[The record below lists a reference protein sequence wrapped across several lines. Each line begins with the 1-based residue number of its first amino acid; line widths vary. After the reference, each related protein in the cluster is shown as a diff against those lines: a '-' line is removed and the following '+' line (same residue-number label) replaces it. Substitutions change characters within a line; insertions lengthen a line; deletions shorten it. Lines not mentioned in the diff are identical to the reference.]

1 MLRNRR
7 SIAAGIVSVTVAAA
21 VAHLSGNGQKF
32 YDDDP
37 LTREPETQDASKAQV
52 MESVLTYDLLQN
64 LFARPGDSRLLRA
77 QNANTIDEVPDSSWF
92 TNRILARALSNE
104 EAARGPVTSQG
115 PAPGPMTVTRAKPAG
130 ISPGFTLL
138 DSAGETW
145 FVQFDAAKY
154 PEAASAASMVANK
167 IFYALGYWQAEY
179 HIAELRL
186 GALTIGPKAV
196 TETPSGKI
204 RQLDR
209 DDLGKLLERTARQ
222 PNGAYRMLASRAIP
236 GRFLGRVR
244 YYGTRPDDPNDIIP
258 HEHRRELRALKV
270 FGAWTNL
277 VDMKAG
283 NTFDTLVSENGRNVV
298 RHYLQDVGSTFGTGA
313 LGPREWDEGHEY
325 LFEGSATVKRL
336 VSFGFHLRPWQTV
349 PYTEYRAI
357 GRFEGD
363 DFDPTLWKPR
373 VPTSAFLNARAD
385 DNFWAARRVM
395 AFSDELIRTVVAAG
409 QYSDPAAQRHLADV
423 LIKRRDRIGR
433 AYLPAI
439 NPVVDVALD
448 RSGILTFGNA
458 AVLAGVAEA
467 PKGGYRA
474 TWFMFNNLTG
484 ESKPVGTPTTAAA
497 GRMEA
502 PAGLPGATGS
512 FVRIDIQAV
521 NPPNPSWTVP
531 VRVYFRRTTEGWNL
545 VGLERIAEGPVAS
558 ADVNRSSIEAPRV
571 VGPVSKSR

>member
-21 VAHLSGNGQKF
+21 AASLSGNGQKF

-37 LTREPETQDASKAQV
+37 LMREPETQDASKAQV
-52 MESVLTYDLLQN
+52 MESVLTYDLIEN
-64 LFARPGDSRLLRA
+64 LFARRGDARPIRA
-77 QNANTIDEVPDSSWF
+77 QNGNTIDEVPYSSWF
-92 TNRILARALSNE
+92 TNRILARAVSNE
-104 EAARGPVTSQG
+104 EAARGPVTGPG

-130 ISPGFTLL
+130 VSPGFTLR

-154 PEAASAASMVANK
+154 PEAASGASMVANK
-167 IFYALGYWQAEY
+167 IFHALGYWVPEY
-179 HIAELRL
+179 HIAELRPND
-186 GALTIGPKAV
+186 LTIGPKAV

-209 DDLGKLLERTARQ
+209 DDLEKLLARAARR

-236 GRFLGRVR
+236 RYLGNAR
-244 YYGTRPDDPNDIIP
+244 YHGTRPDDPNDVIP

-277 VDMKAG
+277 VDMKSR
-283 NTFDTLVSENGRNVV
+283 NTLDALVSENGRNVV

-325 LFEGSATVKRL
+325 LFEGSAMVKRL

-349 PYTEYRAI
+349 PYTEHRAI

-363 DFDPTLWKPR
+363 EFDPTLWKPR

-409 QYSDPAAQRHLADV
+409 QYSDPAAERHLADV

-448 RSGILTFGNA
+448 RSGMLTFGNA
-458 AVLAGVAEA
+458 AVDAGVAEA

-474 TWFMFNNLTG
+474 TWFVFNNLTG
-484 ESKPVGTPTTAAA
+484 ESKPVGTPTTAAT
-497 GRMEA
+497 GRMDA
-502 PAGLPGATGS
+502 PAGLPTATGS
-512 FVRIDIQAV
+512 FVRIDIEAV
-521 NPPNPSWTVP
+521 APPNPSWTVP
-531 VRVYFRRTTEGWNL
+531 VRVYLRRTAEGWKL
-545 VGLERIAEGPVAS
+545 VGLERMSEGPVAP
-558 ADVNRSSIEAPRV
+558 AARR
-571 VGPVSKSR
+571 